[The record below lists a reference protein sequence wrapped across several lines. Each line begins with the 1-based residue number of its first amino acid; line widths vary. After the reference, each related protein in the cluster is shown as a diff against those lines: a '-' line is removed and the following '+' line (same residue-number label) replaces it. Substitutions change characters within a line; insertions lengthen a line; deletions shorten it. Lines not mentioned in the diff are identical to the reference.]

1 MATTIRANFH
11 ATRRSSCC
19 VVASAQR
26 PRINAVDVAKRTRK
40 DLTAFPGEDAPKTGR
55 RVPPALVA
63 SYDEEDTNSH
73 RLMSADEYETLFP
86 TMVRSS
92 IPLNF
97 VKDPEATEP
106 HAGPGSGKRTAP
118 KHADTVRAPL
128 MHQPTEK
135 SSLRKQVFL
144 RRANL

>member
-11 ATRRSSCC
+11 ATRRSC

-40 DLTAFPGEDAPKTGR
+40 DLTAFPGEDAPRTGR
-55 RVPPALVA
+55 RVPPSLVA
-63 SYDEEDTNSH
+63 SVDEEDMHSH
-73 RLMSADEYETLFP
+73 RLLTADECASLFP
-86 TMVRSS
+86 TLVRSS

-97 VKDPEATEP
+97 EKEPEATEP
-106 HAGPGSGKRTAP
+106 HAGPGSGKRTPP

-135 SSLRKQVFL
+135 SSLRKQVYL